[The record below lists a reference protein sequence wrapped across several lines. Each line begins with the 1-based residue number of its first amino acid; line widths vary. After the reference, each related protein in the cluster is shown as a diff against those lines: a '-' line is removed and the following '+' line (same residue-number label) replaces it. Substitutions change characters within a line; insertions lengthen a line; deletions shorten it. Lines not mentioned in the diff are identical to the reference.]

1 MSFSE
6 EGDVFTSS
14 PQDINYRLILL
25 AKQKKDRA
33 EQRNKEAL
41 KKKSNGS
48 RTKVIGKRKRSS
60 ARAKQPAPKK
70 AKTVT
75 KKITAAA
82 IDLSASEDDRPE
94 EEIER
99 EELGNG
105 ELPDEATSNDGGD
118 GSSDDDQPEVDQYY
132 KEAQLQ
138 EQSRIDKM
146 IEEKRHREREQK
158 DILLEYAHR
167 GLVSGCTI
175 VDTEIGYDG
184 SFGKVIEQD
193 PLALK
198 LLKHKITYSEDSKY
212 YYEAVASYGLWTYV
226 GIKYIETRPGLLGG
240 MFEQL
245 LCGSIF
251 GGMDKTPQGPRPGE
265 IEVIPAEP
273 LRNDGSPVDKVNS
286 TSV

>member
-1 MSFSE
+1 MGSSE
-6 EGDVFTSS
+6 EGNVFTSNT
-14 PQDINYRLILL
+14 QDINYRLILL

-41 KKKSNGS
+41 KKKPKNHKA
-48 RTKVIGKRKRSS
+48 RVTGKRKRSS
-60 ARAKQPAPKK
+60 THANQPAPKK
-70 AKTVT
+70 TTRAQS
-75 KKITAAA
+75 
-82 IDLSASEDDRPE
+82 DLSASEDDRPE

-99 EELGNG
+99 D
-105 ELPDEATSNDGGD
+105 ELPDEGTSNDG
-118 GSSDDDQPEVDQYY
+118 DDDDRPEVDQYY
-132 KEAQLQ
+132 KEAQLE

-146 IEEKRHREREQK
+146 IEEKRQREREQK

-198 LLKHKITYSEDSKY
+198 LLKHKITYSDDSKY

-226 GIKYIETRPGLLGG
+226 GMKYIETRPGLLGG
-240 MFEQL
+240 LFDTIMNSEF
-245 LCGSIF
+245 F
-251 GGMDKTPQGPRPGE
+251 GGGSAGDPAAMEQPHG
-265 IEVIPAEP
+265 AEP
-273 LRNDGSPVDKVNS
+273 RITEIVEEQRRNDVINKNTQP
-286 TSV
+286 SV